1 MPVKQG
7 DKKVQDKAELLNRCM
22 ALLWRL
28 SKYYEDE
35 RNGTNKLRKPLVIEE
50 GAQVQQVT
58 QGKVFKA
65 LRLDKGNR
73 QVYKP
78 TVM

>member
-1 MPVKQG
+1 
-7 DKKVQDKAELLNRCM
+7 M

-28 SKYYEDE
+28 SEYNADE
-35 RNGTNKLRKPLVIEE
+35 RNGNKRRKPLEIEE
-50 GAQVQQVT
+50 EAQVQQLI
-58 QGKVFKA
+58 QSMAFKA

-78 TVM
+78 TAM